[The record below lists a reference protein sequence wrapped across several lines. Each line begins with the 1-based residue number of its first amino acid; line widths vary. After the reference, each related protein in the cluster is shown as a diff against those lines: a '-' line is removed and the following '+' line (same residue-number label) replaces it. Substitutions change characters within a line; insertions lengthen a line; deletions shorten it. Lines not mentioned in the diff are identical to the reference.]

1 MGQQRTRRKFS
12 AEFKAQ
18 AVNRLLDGKR
28 SLTDVATE
36 LGLSTG
42 QLSNWRAE
50 HVATG
55 SAEALAMQKADAAEL
70 QRIKREVRRLEE
82 ENTIL
87 RKAAA
92 VFAKG
97 IA

>member
-18 AVNRLLDGKR
+18 AVNRVLDGKR

-42 QLSNWRAE
+42 QLSTWRAE
-50 HVATG
+50 PVATG

-70 QRIKREVRRLEE
+70 QRIKREVRRLEQA
-82 ENTIL
+82 NTIL